1 MKNNA
6 PTRLL
11 PVLACLLML
20 ALPAGVRASTP
31 EQDLEYANALSRAF
45 EHAAATI
52 EDSVVHIT
60 TASRIQRVRRD
71 IFGRRYAVG
80 APRLRPTGLGSGVII
95 DSKGLI
101 VTNRHVVADADK
113 LIVRLHDGREIE
125 AAVVGADEETDLAVI
140 RIDAPDLRAA
150 TFGDSDALRVGE
162 WVLAIGSP
170 FGFDYSVTSGIVSA
184 KERSLSRDPDE
195 VSYQEFIQTD
205 APINPGNSGGPLIN
219 LKGEIVGINA
229 AIISRAQQSAG
240 LGFAIPSVV
249 VRRVVDSIVQT
260 GRVERGYLGVYMAEL
275 SPERR
280 HDLGLRPD
288 EGIEVTGIEDG
299 GPADRA
305 GLEKGDIILRINGR
319 EVVGGM
325 NRVRNLISLSK
336 PGETIALQIL
346 RDGRRIVKK
355 AVLSSRAA
363 MFGYTEIES
372 LGLAV
377 QPMTREISRRMG
389 YRRHIPGLLVMQIT
403 RGGPADE
410 AGIEAGDILTAVDGR
425 RFATIDEMRD
435 LLSGSLGVTTIEIVR
450 GQMRGTVEVELE

>member
-1 MKNNA
+1 MNHVA
-6 PTRLL
+6 PTRLIAVLSCLIALGL
-11 PVLACLLML
+11 PCGVL
-20 ALPAGVRASTP
+20 ASTP
-31 EQDLEYANALSRAF
+31 AEDLEYANALSRAF
-45 EHAAATI
+45 EHAADTI

-60 TASRIQRVRRD
+60 TAAQIQRVRRD
-71 IFGRRYAVG
+71 FFGRQYRVG
-80 APRLRPTGLGSGVII
+80 RPQLQPTGLGSGVII
-95 DSKGLI
+95 DEKGLI
-101 VTNRHVVADADK
+101 VTNRHVVANADK

-125 AAVVGADEETDLAVI
+125 ASLVGADEETDLAVI
-140 RIDAPDLRAA
+140 RIDAPDLHAA

-162 WVLAIGSP
+162 WVLAMGSP

-184 KERSLSRDPDE
+184 KERSLSRDPTE
-195 VSYQEFIQTD
+195 ASYQEFIQTD

-249 VRRVVDSIVQT
+249 VRRVVDSLVQT

-275 SPERR
+275 SPEQRR
-280 HDLGLRPD
+280 TLGLRPD
-288 EGIEVTGIEDG
+288 EGIEVTGIEKD

-305 GLEKGDIILRINGR
+305 GLKEGDILLRINGR

-346 RDGRRIVKK
+346 RDGKRIVKK
-355 AVLSSRAA
+355 AVLSSRSALL
-363 MFGYTEIES
+363 GYAEIES
-372 LGLAV
+372 LGLTV
-377 QPMTREISRRMG
+377 QPMTREISRRLG

-403 RGGPADE
+403 PGGPADD
-410 AGIEAGDILTAVDGR
+410 AGIEVGDILTAVDGR
-425 RFATIDEMRD
+425 RFATVDEMRD
-435 LLSGSLGVTTIEIVR
+435 LLSSSLGVTTIEIVR
-450 GQMRGTVEVELE
+450 GRMRGTVEVELE